1 VSLASTLGAARLV
14 VAVEE
19 RMSSVVT
26 GGKTLLVVAV
36 GAEFLSGNGLGLAS
50 ESGGA
55 SEVWHWALS
64 CSSQKLMDKNPTT
77 NNAALLF
84 RILQTTSS
92 EIMLAGSL
100 GY

>member
-1 VSLASTLGAARLV
+1 
-14 VAVEE
+14 
-19 RMSSVVT
+19 
-26 GGKTLLVVAV
+26 
-36 GAEFLSGNGLGLAS
+36 
-50 ESGGA
+50 
-55 SEVWHWALS
+55 
-64 CSSQKLMDKNPTT
+64 LMDKNPTT